1 MSEAELTEPQN
12 SIADGL
18 GSRFESS
25 AAVAA
30 AGQQAV
36 IYGFRPDYF
45 ATYGDRVRAIR
56 PADVTAAA
64 RQIFGQGATWLVV
77 GDLSKIESSIRALNL
92 GDVKV
97 IPADAR
103 SLPK

>member
-1 MSEAELTEPQN
+1 VSEAELREAQN

-25 AAVAA
+25 AGVAL
-30 AGQQAV
+30 AGQQAA
-36 IYGFRPDYF
+36 IYGYRPDYF

-56 PADVTAAA
+56 PAEVTAAA
-64 RQIFGQGATWLVV
+64 QQILGQGATWLVI

-103 SLPK
+103 NLPK